1 MEIKVEKKQL
11 LQLSDRMLENQKK
24 IKKIKFQLE
33 RTTIDLA
40 SHWQGGSYDNFK
52 NKIENEYIRELGSF
66 HEQLEKYAIYLKQAS
81 KLYQKLETTF
91 RYKKLEK

>member
-1 MEIKVEKKQL
+1 MLVVSSTFIAEAASKDSL
-11 LQLSDRMLENQKK
+11 LAE
-24 IKKIKFQLE
+24 
-33 RTTIDLA
+33 
-40 SHWQGGSYDNFK
+40 K

-91 RYKKLEK
+91 RYKK